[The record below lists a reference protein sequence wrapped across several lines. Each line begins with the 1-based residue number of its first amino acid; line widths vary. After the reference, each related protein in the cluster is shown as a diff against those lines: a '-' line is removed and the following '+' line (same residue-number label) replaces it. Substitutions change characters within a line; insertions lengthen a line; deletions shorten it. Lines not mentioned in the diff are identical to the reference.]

1 MESFDHFI
9 EVELKEIVKANAF
22 VRSEVSR
29 VRAAPP
35 RRVHAQYGAPPGRR
49 ARGAAH
55 EWPLAFMT
63 SAASQA
69 DPRFF
74 LEYLN
79 VHVGRPS
86 IEQDMMEADVTPHQ
100 CRLRDMTY
108 SAPIRVDVR
117 YTRGRQLVH
126 RNGVLIGRVPVML
139 RSCRC
144 VLRGKSDDELAPL
157 QECPYDPG
165 GYFVVKGVEK
175 VILTQEQL
183 SKNRIIVELDAKGS
197 VSASV
202 TSSTHERKSRT
213 VVTTRHSCVQLKHNT
228 IGDDVPIVAVLRALG
243 ATSDQEIVQLV
254 GSEPEIQ
261 DAMAPSLEEAMRLGV
276 LTQAQALDYIGTR
289 IRARRA
295 SSALVG
301 MQGGPSASSYSRR
314 DEAMNILS
322 TVVLSHIPIEGD
334 AFRSKRVYLALMV
347 RRVLQAQLGR
357 ASLDDKDYYGNK
369 RLELA
374 GQLLSLLFEDLFKRF
389 NSDLRRA
396 ADAVLSKPNRAAE
409 FDVIN
414 SVRTDTI
421 TMGMNQALST
431 GNWTLKRFR
440 MERAGVTQQLSRLS
454 YISALGM
461 MTRVTS
467 QFEKTRKVSGPRALQ
482 PSQWGMLCPSDTPE
496 GEACG
501 LVKNLALL
509 AHVTSDQD
517 PAPVRRVCFDLGAE
531 DAETLCGE
539 ELHCGA
545 YLVFLNGLLLGVH
558 RRPYHFAASLRTF
571 RRAGV
576 VGEFVSVYVHDGQRS
591 VHIASDGGRIC
602 RPVIIVDSGRPRLLR
617 RHLRDLDAGLVDFN
631 SLLSMGVLEYLDV
644 NEENNCFVA
653 LREEDISDST
663 THLEID
669 PVTILGVV
677 AGTIPYPHH
686 NQSPR
691 NTYQCAMGKQAMGTI
706 ARNQFER
713 IDTVLYLMVYPQKP
727 MVRTRVIDMVR
738 FDNIPAGQNAIIAVM
753 SYSGYDI
760 EDAIVLN
767 KASLDRGYGRCI
779 VMKKF
784 ATTIKRYPNQTYD
797 RIVGPPAITAEE
809 AAEDASAARQK
820 HQYQAVGHDGLP
832 LPGERV
838 PPNGVLVNKQTP
850 ANTTEPVSNPDLPDD
865 GYRMAPLKYKGA
877 EGGFVDRVL
886 FSSTAAETRLIKVL
900 VRQVRRPELGDKF
913 SSRHG
918 QKGVC
923 GLIVPQRDFPFTD
936 EGICPDMIMNPHGFP
951 SRMTVGKMIELIAGK
966 AGLHDGRRR
975 YGTAF
980 GGDRVVDISAALVG
994 AGYHYAGKEVL
1005 TSGITGEPLRGFI
1018 FFGPMYYQK
1027 LKHMVMDKMH
1037 ARARGPRAV
1046 LTRQP
1051 TEGRSRDGGLR
1062 LGEMERDCLIGY
1074 GASMLLLE
1082 RLMISSDAFDAE
1094 VCTSDDCGGLLAFGG
1109 WCQSCRSGRRVR
1121 KVRMPYA
1128 CKLLFQELQAMNIC
1142 PRLTLEPL

>member
-1 MESFDHFI
+1 MI
-9 EVELKEIVKANAF
+9 
-22 VRSEVSR
+22 RSE
-29 VRAAPP
+29 
-35 RRVHAQYGAPPGRR
+35 
-49 ARGAAH
+49 
-55 EWPLAFMT
+55 
-63 SAASQA
+63 A

-74 LEYLN
+74 LEYTG
-79 VHVGRPS
+79 VSVGRPS
-86 IEQDMMEADVTPHQ
+86 IEQDLMESDVTPHE
-100 CRLRDMTY
+100 CRLRDLTY
-108 SAPIRVDVR
+108 SAPIRVNVR
-117 YTRGRQLVH
+117 YTRGRQIVRH
-126 RNGVLIGRVPVML
+126 NGVLIGRVPVML

-144 VLRGKSDDELAPL
+144 VLRGKSDAELAPL

-165 GYFVVKGVEK
+165 GYFVVKGCEK

-183 SKNRIIVELDAKGS
+183 SKNRIIVELDPKGA

-213 VVTTRHSCVQLKHNT
+213 VITTKHGRIHLKHNT
-228 IGDDVPIVAVLRALG
+228 IGDDVPVVAVLRAMG
-243 ATSDQEIVQLV
+243 VTSDQEIVQLV
-254 GSEPEIQ
+254 GSEPELQ
-261 DAMAPSLEEAMRLGV
+261 DALAPSLEETLELGI
-276 LTQAQALDYIGTR
+276 LTQAQALEYIGAR

-314 DEAMNILS
+314 DEALNVLS
-322 TVVLSHIPIEGD
+322 TVVLSHVPTEGD
-334 AFRSKRVYLALMV
+334 AFRSKRIYLALMV
-347 RRVLQAQLGR
+347 RRVLLTQLGR
-357 ASLDDKDYYGNK
+357 SDLDDKDYYGNK

-396 ADAVLSKPNRAAE
+396 ADAVLSKPNRAAA

-421 TMGMNQALST
+421 TMGMTQALST

-509 AHVTSDQD
+509 AHVTSDRD
-517 PAPVRRVCFDLGAE
+517 PEPVRRLCFDMGVE
-531 DAETLCGE
+531 DAECLCGE
-539 ELHCGA
+539 ELHGGA
-545 YLVFLNGLLLGVH
+545 YLVFLNGLLLGAH
-558 RRPYHFAASLRTF
+558 RRPYDFAKAFRIF
-571 RRAGV
+571 RRAGIL
-576 VGEFVSVYVHDGQRS
+576 GEFVSVYVHDGLRA
-591 VHIASDGGRIC
+591 VNIASDGGRIC
-602 RPVIIVDSGRPRLLR
+602 RPVVVVEQGQPRLTA
-617 RHLRDLDAGLVDFN
+617 RHMRDLAAGLVDFN
-631 SLLSMGVLEYLDV
+631 SLLSTGVLEYLDV
-644 NEENNCFVA
+644 NEENNCLIA
-653 LREEDISDST
+653 LREADITRAT

-677 AGTIPYPHH
+677 AGLIPYPHH

-727 MVRTRVIDMVR
+727 MVRTRVIDMIG
-738 FDNIPAGQNAIIAVM
+738 FDEIPAGQNAIISVM

-767 KASLDRGYGRCI
+767 KASLDRGYGRCL

-784 ATTIKRYPNQTYD
+784 MTTIRKYPNQTYD
-797 RIVGPPAITAEE
+797 RIVGKPLEDDLPA
-809 AAEDASAARQK
+809 DMPASTRRQVERLS
-820 HQYQAVGHDGLP
+820 AIDEDGLP
-832 LPGERV
+832 MVGEDVKPG
-838 PPNGVLVNKQTP
+838 GVLVNKQMP
-850 ANTTEPVSNPDLPDD
+850 ANTTDHFDNPDLPPD
-865 GYRMAPLKYKGA
+865 GYKPAPLSYKGA
-877 EGGFVDRVL
+877 EKGFVDRVML
-886 FSSTAAETRLIKVL
+886 SSTTADTTLIKVL
-900 VRQVRRPELGDKF
+900 MRQVRRPELGDKF

-923 GLIVPQRDFPFTD
+923 GLIVPQTDLPFTD
-936 EGICPDMIMNPHGFP
+936 EGVCPDMIMNPHGFP

-966 AGLHDGRRR
+966 AGLQDGKRR

-980 GGDRVVDISAALVG
+980 GGDRVVDISAALVR

-1005 TSGITGEPLRGFI
+1005 TSGITGEPLKGYV
-1018 FFGPMYYQK
+1018 FFGPIYYQK

-1082 RLMISSDAFDAE
+1082 RLMISSDEFQAE
-1094 VCTSDDCGGLLAFGG
+1094 VCTSTECGGLLSYGG
-1109 WCQSCRSGRRVR
+1109 WCQFCRSGRHVR